1 MKPTVTNTKHVAQT
15 IIKSYLAVWKDEP
28 ALEKLNEIAE
38 TCIES
43 VIYPLDGSYT
53 KSLSVD
59 ERMIADDLALHI
71 DVAIEELRNPPPSYQ
86 GDGFEPINDTI
97 VVTS

>member
-1 MKPTVTNTKHVAQT
+1 MATRQDMTKEVAQV

-53 KSLSVD
+53 GKLD
-59 ERMIADDLALHI
+59 DGERVIADEIALHI
-71 DVAIEELRNPPPSYQ
+71 EEAIEEFRNPNPPYQ

-97 VVTS
+97 VETS

>member
-1 MKPTVTNTKHVAQT
+1 MATRQDMTKEVTQV
-15 IIKSYLAVWKDEP
+15 IIKCYQAVWKAEP

-43 VIYPLDGSYT
+43 VIYPLDGRYRGT
-53 KSLSVD
+53 LD
-59 ERMIADDLALHI
+59 DGERVIADEIALHI
-71 DVAIEELRNPPPSYQ
+71 EEAIEELRNPPYQ

-97 VVTS
+97 VETS

>member
-1 MKPTVTNTKHVAQT
+1 MTTRQDMTKEVTQV

-43 VIYPLDGSYT
+43 TIYPLDGSFHR
-53 KSLSVD
+53 KLD
-59 ERMIADDLALHI
+59 DGERVIADEIAFHI
-71 DVAIEELRNPPPSYQ
+71 EEAIEEFRKTPYQ

>member
-1 MKPTVTNTKHVAQT
+1 MATRQDMTKEVAQV

-53 KSLSVD
+53 RKLD
-59 ERMIADDLALHI
+59 DGERVIADEIAQHI
-71 DVAIEELRNPPPSYQ
+71 EDAIEEFRNPPYQ

-97 VVTS
+97 VEMS

>member
-1 MKPTVTNTKHVAQT
+1 MATRQDMTKQVAQT

-71 DVAIEELRNPPPSYQ
+71 EDAIEEFRTPPYQ